1 MRHVVAS
8 SEVAHI
14 WANPRTENDSARNA
28 RGSIYFKG
36 PTIYSY
42 GSHFPMATI
51 HNGGSRRLVLVNPA
65 SYSITTSGHQSMARG
80 AVTHLQ
86 TVSVPNLTPYD
97 AEDHK
102 LNLAYLVKRADEVEG
117 EARRARKPATKAY
130 RAEAAVALIEDG
142 RAYARFFKIRV
153 PRVPV
158 RFKELAV
165 MAARWHSEHAEY
177 RARVEHAQR
186 EEEKEKLAAWL
197 RGEQVHGGLW
207 YSDTQLRVVG
217 DTVETSK
224 GVSFPLEHARRAYR
238 LVKILR
244 ARGGTFKRNGGEI
257 RLGHYRIESIDAEG
271 TIKAGC
277 HIVKWAAV
285 ERIADKLEG

>member
-8 SEVAHI
+8 REVAHI
-14 WANPRTENDSARNA
+14 WANPRSENDSARNA
-28 RGSIYFKG
+28 RGSIYFQG

-65 SYSITTSGHQSMARG
+65 SYSNTTSGHQSMMRR
-80 AVTHLQ
+80 AVTHMQ
-86 TVSVPNLTPYD
+86 TVGVPNLTPYG

-102 LNLAYLVKRADEVEG
+102 LNLAYLVERADDLEG
-117 EARRARKPATKAY
+117 TARRARKPVSKAY
-130 RAEAAVALIEDG
+130 AAEAAIALIEDG
-142 RAYARFFKIRV
+142 RIYARFFKVRV

-165 MAARWHSEHAEY
+165 MAARWRFEQQEY
-177 RARVEHAQR
+177 QARIEYGQR
-186 EEEKEKLAAWL
+186 EEEKGKLAAWL
-197 RGEQVHGGLW
+197 RGEEVRGGIW

-217 DTVETSK
+217 DMVETTK
-224 GVSFPLEHARRAYR
+224 GVSFPLAHAQRAYR

-244 ARGGTFKRNGGEI
+244 ARGKTFKRNGGEI

-271 TIKAGC
+271 TIIAGC